1 MLDGVFLE
9 ENMLHRFFLLFA
21 LCLVLGAQDEI
32 NWLDSYPEAVKIAKE
47 KRKPIF
53 VEFRCE
59 A

>member
-1 MLDGVFLE
+1 MIF
-9 ENMLHRFFLLFA
+9 RFAVLFA
-21 LCLVLGAQDEI
+21 LSLAMQAQDEV
-32 NWLDSYPEAVKIAKE
+32 NWLDSYPEALKIAKE

>member
-1 MLDGVFLE
+1 M
-9 ENMLHRFFLLFA
+9 HRIALLLALFA
-21 LCLVLGAQDEI
+21 FSLAAQDEGI

-47 KRKPIF
+47 KKKPIF

>member
-1 MLDGVFLE
+1 MI
-9 ENMLHRFFLLFA
+9 HRIALLFA
-21 LCLVLGAQDEI
+21 LSLVLAAQDDGI
-32 NWLDSYPEAVKIAKE
+32 NWLDSYPEALKIAKE

>member
-1 MLDGVFLE
+1 MIHRIALFLAIFASMLSAQE
-9 ENMLHRFFLLFA
+9 E
-21 LCLVLGAQDEI
+21 GI

-47 KRKPIF
+47 KKKPIF